1 MLDSH
6 VRRSFLPGARHKFYP
21 SPHRQSAT
29 LARMRLTKLFML
41 TTALLLT
48 LVAAM
53 LFRTG
58 IQEWTTYRATKDGLA
73 AMQHAYLAMIAAE
86 KASFER
92 GPSNGFM
99 GSSETEAPP
108 IRERLQKARNA
119 TDQAFADVLNSLEI
133 LPQPLAPDQQA
144 AAIALRRARDQ
155 LRRARIEI
163 DRIAELPKTA
173 RDRTTV
179 MAAVDTMFGVIDIV
193 MESVTI
199 LSSQAERIYPELS
212 DALVGSRMAAELRE
226 YAGRLGSQFTAAL
239 TQQAPLGPVELRN
252 IPLLQGRIEQLRRL
266 IEVRAT
272 IRSADSRENAAL
284 DEMQAHYFGV
294 GLPLVDAMTKAS
306 TARPSYGMNADGF
319 AARYVPE
326 MASIVNLRDTMVKV
340 AIEGGNTRH
349 ASAYRNLLLQ
359 VAIGGIAMLIEIAV
373 FLFIRRRVLQPLLGA
388 THSLVNIAEGKLD
401 TAVPSTRRHDEIG
414 DMLDAVAALKMTSL
428 EKQRLEREREHLIGE
443 LKEASNVDYLTG
455 LLNRRAFAD
464 AAASQLATA
473 RRQNWMVALIVFDI
487 DHFKAINDQYGH
499 SQGDAVLV
507 EIARLAKRELR
518 LADVIA
524 RFGGEEFI
532 VLAVDCDAAAAN
544 ALAERI
550 RASIA
555 AAAYGGSKPYSVT
568 VSLGVFAVAADAITE
583 LGQAI
588 QRADSA
594 LYTAKAQG
602 RNRVVA
608 A

>member
-1 MLDSH
+1 MANRLT
-6 VRRSFLPGARHKFYP
+6 SFEGCPFPGT
-21 SPHRQSAT
+21 PHRKNRNAALVNDQK
-29 LARMRLTKLFML
+29 MRLTKLFML
-41 TTALLLT
+41 TTALLMT
-48 LVAAM
+48 LVAVM

-58 IQEWTTYRATKDGLA
+58 VQEWTTYRATKDGLA

-92 GPSNGFM
+92 GPSNGLM
-99 GSSETEAPP
+99 GSNEADAPP
-108 IRERLQKARNA
+108 IRERLKKARDT
-119 TDQAFADVLNSLEI
+119 TDQAFNEVLWSLEA
-133 LPQPLAPDQQA
+133 LPQPLGPDQQA
-144 AAIALRRARDQ
+144 AATALRRARDQ
-155 LRRARIEI
+155 LRRGRLEI
-163 DRIAELPKTA
+163 DRIAGLPKAA

-179 MAAVDTMFGVIDIV
+179 MTAVDTMFGVIDIV
-193 MESVTI
+193 MESVTV
-199 LSSQAERIYPELS
+199 LSSQAERIYPEFS

-239 TQQAPLGPVELRN
+239 TQQAPLGSVELRN
-252 IPLLQGRIEQLRRL
+252 IPMLQGRIEQLRRL
-266 IEVRAT
+266 IEVRAM
-272 IRSADSRENAAL
+272 IRSADPRENAAM
-284 DEMQAHYFGV
+284 DELQAHYIGI
-294 GLPLVDAMTKAS
+294 GLPLVNALTEAS
-306 TARPSYGMNADGF
+306 TSGRPYAINAEGF

-326 MASIVNLRDTMVKV
+326 MASIVKLRDTMVKI
-340 AIEGGNTRH
+340 AIEGGNARH
-349 ASAYRNLLLQ
+349 AEAYRNLLLQ
-359 VAIGGIAMLIEIAV
+359 LAIGGIAMLIEIVV
-373 FLFIRRRVLQPLLGA
+373 FLFIRRRVLKPLLQA
-388 THSLVNIAEGKLD
+388 TDSLVNIAEGRLD
-401 TAVPSTRRHDEIG
+401 TDVPTTRRHDEIG
-414 DMLDAVAALKMTSL
+414 DMLDAVAVLKTTSRD
-428 EKQRLEREREHLIGE
+428 KQRLEREREDLIDE
-443 LKEASNVDYLTG
+443 LKEASSVDYLTG

-487 DHFKAINDQYGH
+487 DHFKAINDQHGH

-532 VLAVDCDAAAAN
+532 VLAVDCDAVAAN

-555 AAAYGGSKPYSVT
+555 TAAYGGSMPYSVT
-568 VSLGVFAVAADAITE
+568 VSVGVFAVAVDAITE

-602 RNRVVA
+602 RNQVVA